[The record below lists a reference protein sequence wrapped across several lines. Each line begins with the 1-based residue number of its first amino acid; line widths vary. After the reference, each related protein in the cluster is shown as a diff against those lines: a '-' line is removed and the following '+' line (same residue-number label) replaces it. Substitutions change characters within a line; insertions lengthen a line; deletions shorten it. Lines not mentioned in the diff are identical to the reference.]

1 MSTPITFSGFNNID
15 FNVVLQG
22 LMQQASQP
30 LNVLQSRQ
38 KALETQVTRFDALTS
53 RISALQSAAETL
65 GAADSVATMAGRS
78 SDSAAVAISTG
89 VDAAAG
95 HYDVVVNELARAQV
109 TASTSIAPD
118 SDTTVVA
125 GSGTLTIGGVA
136 VAVTGDMTLQD
147 LATAI
152 NGTDGIGVSA
162 AVVKTGDT
170 SYRLALTSLSTGVAN
185 AFTVVNSLSGGIGVA
200 FGDFDNNGTS
210 GDSIEDNSVAAS
222 DASIL
227 INNIAASS
235 SSNEFAD
242 VVPGVTLTI
251 LKKDPATTLS
261 LDVSPDSAALEAK
274 IEDFVSAYNAMAT
287 FFTEQ
292 RTAAAAGDAASIGRD
307 PLLRQ
312 LRNSLRTELLG
323 PHGAETVTRL
333 AEVGVEFTQAGTI
346 ELDTARFREVIG
358 DNGDEVRRLFADAGG
373 VFPAVD
379 TLLTEYIGSTG
390 FISSIKDRLNTQIDA
405 MDQQIASMQSR
416 LALQREMLARQ
427 FTEADTVM
435 SRLRNQSGSL
445 ASIGSGLGSF

>member
-1 MSTPITFSGFNNID
+1 
-15 FNVVLQG
+15 
-22 LMQQASQP
+22 MQQASQP

-65 GAADSVATMAGRS
+65 GAADSVSTMAGRS

-89 VDAAAG
+89 VDAVAG
-95 HYDVVVNELARAQV
+95 HYDVIVNELARAQV
-109 TASTSIAPD
+109 TASTSVAPD
-118 SDTTVVA
+118 ADTTVVA
-125 GSGTLTIGGVA
+125 SGGTLTIGGIA

-152 NGTDGIGVSA
+152 NATDGIGVSA

-185 AFTVVNSLSGGIGVA
+185 AFTVVNALSGGTGVT

-210 GDSIEDNSVAAS
+210 GDSPEDNSVTAS

-227 INNIAASS
+227 INNIAATSN
-235 SSNEFAD
+235 SNEFED
-242 VVPGVTLTI
+242 VVPGVNLTI
-251 LKKDPATTLS
+251 VKKDPAVTHS
-261 LDVSPDSAALEAK
+261 LDVSPDSTALEAK
-274 IEDFVSAYNAMAT
+274 VEDFVSAYNAMVT
-287 FFTEQ
+287 FFNEQ
-292 RTAAAAGDAASIGRD
+292 RTAAAGGDTASIGRD

-312 LRNSLRTELLG
+312 LRNSLRSELLG
-323 PHGAETVTRL
+323 PHGSETLTRL
-333 AEVGVEFTQAGTI
+333 AEVGVEFTQTGTI

-358 DNGDEVRRLFADAGG
+358 ENGDEVRRLFADTGG

-379 TLLTEYIGSTG
+379 TLLSEYIGSAG

-427 FTEADTVM
+427 FTEADTIM

-445 ASIGSGLGSF
+445 SSIGSGLGSF